1 MKVFAR
7 SNQHRSASPKIRRS
21 QRRIAG
27 ALPGGVVAGLVL
39 LTLTACGS
47 GSSNGGAAAAA
58 PTQLSAGASS
68 VASPAFCGA
77 AVTAAT
83 DGGNI
88 DFASLPGQL
97 KNDVSALIVDL
108 QGVLKVSPKQIAP
121 TVKKELAGVISIQ
134 KVLASHGY
142 SVDDKTQA
150 AMEKASAD
158 LSYTDDV
165 LTKYVNDNC
174 ANG

>member
-1 MKVFAR
+1 MKAFAR
-7 SNQHRSASPKIRRS
+7 WNQHRSTAQKIRRS

-39 LTLTACGS
+39 LTLSACGS
-47 GSSNGGAAAAA
+47 SSSSGSAAAS
-58 PTQLSAGASS
+58 PTQLSAGASPA
-68 VASPAFCGA
+68 ASPAFCGA
-77 AVTAAT
+77 AVKASS

-88 DFASLPGQL
+88 DFASLPNQL
-97 KNDVSALIVDL
+97 KDELSALITDL

-142 SVDDKTQA
+142 SVDDKTQT
-150 AMEKASAD
+150 AMDKASAD
-158 LSYTDDV
+158 LSFTDDV